1 MPDADE
7 MLTRI
12 LDAAAEEFSR
22 HGVRRTSM
30 DDVARRAK
38 VGRNTVFRR
47 LGSKDELVHAV
58 LGREMVR
65 LFGDLERVVA
75 DVTGPL
81 ERLVSIFAT
90 TVRALRA
97 HPMQT
102 DEALS
107 AEAAELSGFGGGE
120 FIRLSADFVAGVLAA
135 DRERGELSDTVD
147 IPTIAELTVR
157 LVHSVVLVPHL
168 HQPLDS
174 DADLRAFAAAALGPH
189 LR

>member
-7 MLTRI
+7 LLTRI

-30 DDVARRAK
+30 DDVARRAR

-47 LGSKDELVHAV
+47 LGSKEELVHAV
-58 LGREMVR
+58 LGREMER
-65 LFGDLERVVA
+65 LFADLQRVV
-75 DVTGPL
+75 VHVNGPL
-81 ERLVSIFAT
+81 DRLVSIFAT

-102 DEALS
+102 DDALS

-120 FIRLSADFVAGVLAA
+120 FIRLAADFVAGVLTA
-135 DRERGELSDTVD
+135 DRARGELSDAVD
-147 IPTIAELTVR
+147 IPALAEVMVR
-157 LVHSVVLVPHL
+157 LVHSVLLVPRVQ
-168 HQPLDS
+168 QPLETE
-174 DADLRAFAAAALGPH
+174 ADLRAFAAAALGPH